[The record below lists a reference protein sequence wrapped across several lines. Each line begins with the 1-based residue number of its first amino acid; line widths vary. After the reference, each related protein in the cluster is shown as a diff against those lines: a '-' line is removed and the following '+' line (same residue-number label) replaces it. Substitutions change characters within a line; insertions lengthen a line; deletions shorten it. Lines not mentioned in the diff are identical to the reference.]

1 MGFLLTRVGATLVA
15 LPPALPYVVLAQL
28 GTIISFNTYRQKGEV
43 SALSRVPR
51 TFDICAP
58 AGALLVVVAATVG
71 LCRVTGTGAG
81 QLAALGAGEAR
92 ISERARRDLGRAHAW
107 MSALAV
113 FFVMLSLI
121 CFVSATRV
129 GTRSKLT
136 GRLITESYAIAVVLG
151 GLALVNTA
159 LAFFPWWHTL
169 KSASALVADAV
180 AETRQLIERR
190 SPTSPEWESEV
201 LPSVL
206 GLCDETLPRLSEGW
220 GDGVGF
226 VFLGWWFVAAGFF
239 ALFLEAEAT
248 MMGVM
253 SVLCVLTP
261 LVISYD
267 AAAASSDCDG
277 LTDVLNNKRMRG
289 DANDKDVDHA
299 ITLVEKILDRQN
311 TKQGLGFTV
320 GQRVMDLKTLGN
332 IVAAIGGFATTAV
345 PILFSL
351 RPSTVSIGADACDLS
366 AAQVAIVKG
375 AAQVAIMMGNE
386 TCAYNVTISE
396 ILGM

>member
-1 MGFLLTRVGATLVA
+1 ML
-15 LPPALPYVVLAQL
+15 QL
-28 GTIISFNTYRQKGEV
+28 GVATPI
-43 SALSRVPR
+43 LR
-51 TFDICAP
+51 TGFDICASLA
-58 AGALLVVVAATVG
+58 AGGLIVIVAATVG
-71 LCRVTGTGAG
+71 LRRVTGTGAG

-113 FFVMLSLI
+113 FFVMIGLLS
-121 CFVSATRV
+121 FVSATRV

-136 GRLITESYAIAVVLG
+136 GRLITESYAIAVVFV
-151 GLALVNTA
+151 GLACFNAA

-169 KSASALVADAV
+169 KSAAALVADAV

-239 ALFLEAEAT
+239 ATFLEHEAT
-248 MMGVM
+248 LTGVM
-253 SVLCVLTP
+253 SLLFVLFP

-320 GQRVMDLKTLGN
+320 GHRVMDLKTLGN

-351 RPSTVSIGADACDLS
+351 RPSTVSVGDDACGLTATEVTMIKS
-366 AAQVAIVKG
+366 S
-375 AAQVAIMMGNE
+375 MLLRNE
-386 TCAYNVTISE
+386 TCAYNMTLNE